1 MFRGLKN
8 YSKVYKLLWRSY
20 GKNIYVRISFIL
32 RLISQ
37 IAKLVIMP
45 VALAQI
51 ITRLADGNY
60 DGAVIAVWWFVGGS
74 FTIGVISPLVRFI
87 STKGEQPTYTMLTKE
102 YFSKLITTDI
112 EYFNSN
118 MSGYL
123 TTATRQ
129 FLDGTIKLVRAWRQQ
144 YLITIFGIFFPIIVI
159 FFFNWILGI
168 GVLVLGTVQTI
179 WILWSSGR
187 LDKMRTYT
195 RELYKKHSGVFSDAI
210 SNVVAVRASGRER
223 AIIKQVEN
231 HALIEAKAFSRRYNF
246 QSLFAAGREMISVS
260 FFLVLMLMV
269 VGLAKAGQID
279 LTTAVLV
286 ATYANTI
293 LMAIYTLEEN
303 TYEHDDL
310 VDQIVPAFEIL
321 NRENKIVDPKKPIK
335 FDHVQ
340 GAIELKDVDFTYRD
354 EVGGGTEVFR
364 GLSLKIP
371 RGQKLGVVG
380 LSGAGKST
388 LAKLILRFND
398 VAAGSVKID
407 DIDVRDVRQTDLHA
421 QIAYVPQE
429 PLLLHR
435 SIRDNVILAKPE
447 ATEEEIMKVL
457 RRAHATEFVDKLT
470 RGMDSIVGERGV
482 KLSGGQK
489 QRVAIARALL
499 QDAPV
504 MILDE
509 ATSALDSESEQIIKD
524 SFKDIL
530 RGKTAMVVA
539 HRLST
544 LSDMDRIIVIDD
556 GQIIEDGTHDE
567 LLKNGKLYAKLWRKQ
582 QRGIDIQ

>member
-1 MFRGLKN
+1 MFRGLKS

-20 GKNIYVRISFIL
+20 GKNIYVRISFL
-32 RLISQ
+32 MRLVSQ
-37 IAKLVIMP
+37 LARLVIMP

-51 ITRLADGNY
+51 IARLADGNY
-60 DGAVIAVWWFVGGS
+60 NGAVIAVWWFVGGS
-74 FTIGVISPLVRFI
+74 FTIGVISPLIRFI
-87 STKGEQPTYTMLTKE
+87 SVKGENPAYSALTKE

-118 MSGYL
+118 MSGYI

-129 FLDGTIKLVRAWRQQ
+129 FVDSTLKLIRAWRQQ

-187 LDKMRTYT
+187 LDKMRAHT
-195 RELYKKHSGVFSDAI
+195 RELYKKHSGTISDAI
-210 SNVVAVRASGRER
+210 SNVVAVRASGREQ

-231 HALIEAKAFSRRYNF
+231 DALIEAKAFSRRYNF
-246 QSLFAAGREMISVS
+246 QSLFAAGREVISIS
-260 FFLVLMLMV
+260 FFLILMLMIV
-269 VGLAKAGQID
+269 ALARAGQID
-279 LTTAVLV
+279 LATAVLV

-293 LMAIYTLEEN
+293 LTAIYALEEN
-303 TYEHDDL
+303 TYDHDDL

-321 NRENKIVDPKKPIK
+321 SRENKITDPKKPIK
-335 FDHVQ
+335 FDHIK
-340 GAIELKDVDFTYRD
+340 GAIELKNVDFTYHD
-354 EVGGGTEVFR
+354 EMGGGTEVFH

-371 RGQKLGVVG
+371 CGQKLGVVG
-380 LSGAGKST
+380 LSGVGKST

-398 VAAGSVKID
+398 AISGSVKID
-407 DIDVRDVRQTDLHA
+407 GVDVWDVRQSDLHR

-435 SIRDNVILAKPE
+435 SIRDNVILANPE
-447 ATEEEIMKVL
+447 ASDAEVEKVL
-457 RRAHATEFVDKLT
+457 KRAHAAEFVDKLA

-499 QDAPV
+499 QNAPV

-530 RGKTAMVVA
+530 RGKTAVVVA

-556 GQIIEDGTHDE
+556 GQIVEDGTHDE
-567 LLKNGKLYAKLWRKQ
+567 LLASGKLYAKLWRKQ
-582 QRGIDIQ
+582 QCGVEID